1 MNVLLGFLSNLLFVI
16 ALIFLVTF
24 LLALLNVKA
33 VLRNHPRKRAAIATF
48 FLFLIFAALA
58 GATEPQ
64 QKEQPRT
71 VVVAKAV
78 TPTSQPTQTH
88 QDHSRCSD
96 DCSTHSS
103 SCLVAQHRSGIR
115 GHKQHHVHGTARN
128 RVRTVCRTGQRRSP
142 TRAN

>member
-71 VVVAKAV
+71 VVVEKAV
-78 TPTSQPTQTH
+78 TPTSQPTPT
-88 QDHSRCSD
+88 
-96 DCSTHSS
+96 
-103 SCLVAQHRSGIR
+103 
-115 GHKQHHVHGTARN
+115 
-128 RVRTVCRTGQRRSP
+128 P
-142 TRAN
+142 TRTPTPTPTKTPVSSPPSPLTNGIGVSLDQITNGLGLNMQPVDG

>member
-16 ALIFLVTF
+16 ALLFLVTF

-78 TPTSQPTQTH
+78 TPTVKPTQPPTK
-88 QDHSRCSD
+88 
-96 DCSTHSS
+96 TPTPMPT
-103 SCLVAQHRSGIR
+103 
-115 GHKQHHVHGTARN
+115 KTPTA
-128 RVRTVCRTGQRRSP
+128 TP
-142 TRAN
+142 